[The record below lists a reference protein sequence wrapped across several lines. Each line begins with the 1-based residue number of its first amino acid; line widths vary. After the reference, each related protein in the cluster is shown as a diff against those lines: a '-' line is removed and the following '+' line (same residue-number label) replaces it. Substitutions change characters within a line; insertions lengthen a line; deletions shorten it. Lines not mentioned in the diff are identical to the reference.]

1 MVFPGRRSTGC
12 YTCRQRK
19 VKCDATRPACD
30 RCTKFGRKCGGYSD
44 TFKFKSYNGPSSR
57 EPSLSLS
64 VGSEEELTECPTS
77 ENSVEAGTSTSMQ
90 LDIYGTEIDTQSLY
104 MSPSISS
111 ACSDTSSLAYFMHH
125 HVVVIH
131 KSPCGGHLTFLPD
144 LYREKGSEPC
154 LRHAVQSVAY
164 LSLFNRHGAPTLCY
178 QARKQYSLALAA
190 LAAAIDTPE
199 TAAGDEVFAST
210 LLLSMFTDLGNER
223 TSGWND
229 HIPGIH
235 ALMQLRSPGGKYGRR
250 LLAWA
255 ATQMVQAIASDQYR
269 YALLPSSVREIQRP
283 DSVSQAVKLLGLI
296 SEFCQSVQ
304 DIKKTSLWRFD
315 DTPSQA
321 HTPLSSLPREISWK
335 LKHVFYEIDNWHAC
349 LPYHWK
355 RQLQNMKIGID
366 AWTTCFLALIT
377 SAHLA
382 FYIQCLDN
390 SRYLLSSTEAGSTSL
405 SLYNVEGRIREGIAT
420 ICSAVRYTNG
430 SLDGNGSLKPLVEL
444 QGGIGYNL
452 LSPMELVTRCRFAT
466 PDQVLLCTQA
476 LHCLRR

>member
-57 EPSLSLS
+57 EPSQSLL
-64 VGSEEELTECPTS
+64 VGSEEEFTEGHTS
-77 ENSVEAGTSTSMQ
+77 ENSVKAGTSTDS
-90 LDIYGTEIDTQSLY
+90 QSLY
-104 MSPSISS
+104 MSPIIDS

-154 LRHAVQSVAY
+154 LSHAVQSVAY
-164 LSLFNRHGAPTLCY
+164 LSLFNIHGAPTLWY
-178 QARKQYSLALAA
+178 QARRQYN
-190 LAAAIDTPE
+190 
-199 TAAGDEVFAST
+199 EVFASS
-210 LLLSMFTDLGNER
+210 LLLSMFADLSHER
-223 TSGWND
+223 ASDWND
-229 HIPGIH
+229 HIPGMH

-283 DSVSQAVKLLGLI
+283 DSVSQSVKLLGLI

-304 DIKKTSLWRFD
+304 DVKKTLLGQLDTTPSRA
-315 DTPSQA
+315 DTP
-321 HTPLSSLPREISWK
+321 LNGLLREISWK

-355 RQLQNMKIGID
+355 RQLQNMKIGNALGTHGAGLALSGQD
-366 AWTTCFLALIT
+366 AWTTCFLAMII
-377 SAHLA
+377 SAHLM
-382 FYIQCLDN
+382 FYIQCLDTQ
-390 SRYLLSSTEAGSTSL
+390 S
-405 SLYNVEGRIREGIAT
+405 RIREGITT
-420 ICSAVRYTNG
+420 ICSAVRYTLG
-430 SLDGNGSLKPLVEL
+430 SLDCNGTFQPLL
-444 QGGIGYNL
+444 GPSGGIGYNL
-452 LSPMELVTRCRFAT
+452 LSPMEMVARCRFAS
-466 PDQVLLCTQA
+466 PAQMLLCTHA
-476 LHCLRR
+476 LKCLRR